1 MIKEFSNNAIGKQ
14 AKLSVFIEKLLNE
27 SGLKSKKMNIKSYST
42 YYQYIINDNIALL
55 FFF

>member
-27 SGLKSKKMNIKSYST
+27 SGLKSKKMNIKSY
-42 YYQYIINDNIALL
+42 
-55 FFF
+55 